1 VWLVGSETPGEKD
14 GEMAFKVDDVV
25 QLKSGGPLMTVTD
38 PGRTVD
44 GKVVVRCAWYDER
57 KPCSNVFPA
66 DALKIVEKPGAR
78 TVAARL
84 ARSAS
89 PRVV

>member
-1 VWLVGSETPGEKD
+1 
-14 GEMAFKVDDVV
+14 MAFKVGDVV
-25 QLKSGGPLMTVTD
+25 QLKSGGPFMTVVD
-38 PGRTVD
+38 PGTNEG
-44 GKVVVRCAWYDER
+44 GKVVVRCAWFDER

-66 DALKIVEKPGAR
+66 DMLKIVDKPDAK

-89 PRVV
+89 AT

>member
-1 VWLVGSETPGEKD
+1 
-14 GEMAFKVDDVV
+14 MAFKVGDVV
-25 QLKSGGPLMTVTD
+25 QLKTGGPLMTVID

-44 GKVVVRCAWYDER
+44 GKVVVRCAWFDER

-66 DALKIVEKPGAR
+66 DTLKIVEKPDAV

-84 ARSAS
+84 ARSAP
-89 PRVV
+89 PRGSSARCSSA